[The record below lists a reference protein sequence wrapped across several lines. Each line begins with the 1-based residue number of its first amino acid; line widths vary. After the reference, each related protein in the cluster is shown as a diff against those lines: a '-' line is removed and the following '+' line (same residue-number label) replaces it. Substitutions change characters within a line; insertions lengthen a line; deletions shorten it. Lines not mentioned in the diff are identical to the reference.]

1 MAIPTGIQLL
11 LGDYNFLLAQLT
23 LANNQPVL
31 QTDPTGIR
39 NLTGGGNNI
48 LNPTWG
54 SVDTPFSR
62 FTFNSYFGGLR
73 GNGNTYSNFGATL
86 GPITFDWGPSLFGLA
101 YMGYASQGA
110 TNAYG
115 FAFNNDLN
123 YAKQYGGFTKVATD
137 LSTAGSGYA
146 YDPTYTVDYSVR
158 GINITDASA
167 RLISNLIS
175 NQADKTLLQVQDD
188 PFSTPD
194 GRLNPL
200 TGLSNP
206 LPYSMYL
213 ASWGQYFDHG
223 LDLVLKGVDG
233 KVFVPIL
240 PGDDL
245 YTGPGQALGVSR
257 TNTYNVTIQSGSSDA
272 LMAAWGLS
280 DNNTPVFGTVTS
292 GNALSE
298 IYSGG
303 LLLNGVLISFTGND
317 GAGVVDAI
325 NAQSPFT
332 GVSASLDV
340 NNSLVLT
347 PLSGESRNTISP
359 PTDLS
364 QEYGSAPS
372 QLPFVSEYVLV
383 NGVPT
388 KTGNLLNHSFNGV
401 VDAGGGGFGTQSRWS
416 DVKANALL
424 LGLTLHDY
432 NVGDTPLLKFNADG
446 SLWLDPTTKTA
457 RFLAVNN
464 TTGEQVAI
472 QDTARD
478 SLAANN
484 LTLLGTGH
492 AFLNDRG
499 PGSLATDFG
508 APLTAAGD
516 NPVDWTA
523 TASAYFPPG
532 GATFQPLDDHLIA
545 GDGRTNEN
553 IALSSIQEIWHSEHN
568 RNVETI
574 KQTFGFV
581 QNLVGG
587 VWDGTYTAFKNPE
600 AAAAFAGSGV
610 IPVADVWTGEML
622 QMAAKVVTESTYQHV
637 IFAEFA
643 RKLSPNVAAFQSYN
657 IDLDQAVSAEFA
669 ASVYRFGH
677 SMLAETL
684 NLKDA
689 AGVTEERSLLNAF
702 LAPTTYTGT
711 TAADLARGLTTQV
724 GNQID
729 EWVTDTLRN
738 HLVGQKL
745 DLATANIV
753 RGRDSGTPSW
763 NDTRASLYQQTGIFS
778 LAPYQSWS
786 EVGVSLL
793 HGVEALKEFIQA
805 YAHDDILTRYY
816 DLLVANGAVVGTDL
830 PTSNSVAAWAEFQLT
845 NADTQGTVGSD
856 GTYDNLNG
864 GSGGIA
870 PIPGAY
876 SIALSAAA
884 DLAIADGEW
893 MGADGNQDFWNIDL
907 WTGGLAEGKAQGS
920 MLGTTMDCIFSVQM
934 NNLQNGD
941 RLYYITRLGAA
952 QNILPSLDESTLA
965 DLVMR
970 NTGAKHLYSDIFS
983 VPDSVI
989 EITDYINIDGTPK
1002 AGTTYASIL
1011 ALKSSGAMAGWVGSA
1026 IAGWTFTDNPGD
1038 YRDARGVTNPNGTG
1052 NASSLIG
1059 GTDFAEKINGLGGN
1073 ETIWADGGNDSVEG
1087 GAGNDFLHGGDGNDV
1102 ITDLGGDDLIWGDA
1116 GNDILNGGEG
1126 IDLVIGGDGLDTLY
1140 GGLGADAAINGNDG
1154 NDVLYGGNGKVVLG
1168 VMDNTDGGDVI
1179 NGGRGNDTIYG
1190 GGGNDVID
1198 GGEGNDTIYGG
1209 IDNNV
1214 LQGFS
1219 GDDTFIVDATQFG
1232 YQNAFNGGIGR
1243 DTVDY
1248 RASKGQILA
1257 GVKVGVKV
1265 DLGNVGA
1272 GIVVPVGRN
1281 VKDVFLSIE
1290 EVYGSAFND
1299 TITTGNAI
1307 QVDAFG
1313 NPILGPGGAPLPIDS
1328 NLRGMA
1334 GNDSLTGD
1342 LGNDTL
1348 DGGLGNDTMT
1358 GLAGDDTYVVN
1369 VATDL
1374 VVEAAGEGIDT
1385 IISDFTYTLPANLE
1399 NLKLSGVANN
1409 NATGSTDSNII
1420 TGNSGNNVLSG
1431 LAGNDTLD
1439 GGGGIDTLI
1448 GGLGD
1453 DVYIVDTTTDTISEA
1468 AASGIDAIQSSV
1480 TFSLAAVANVEN
1492 LTLTGAA
1499 AISGTGNTGNNVIT
1513 GNSGNNTLN
1522 GGGGLDTLIGGA
1534 GNDTYSVDTT
1544 TNTIIED
1551 AAAGTDTIQSSV
1563 TFTLG
1568 ANLENLSL
1576 TGAAAING
1584 TGNTGNNLITG
1595 NSGDNTLNGG
1605 GGLDTLIGGAG
1616 NDTYSVDNTSAV
1628 VTEAAAAGTD
1638 TVLSSATFSLGANVE
1653 NLTLTGANAINGT
1666 GNTANNLITGNS
1678 GANILDGGAGIDT
1691 LIGGLGD
1698 DVYSVD
1704 STTDV
1709 ISEAAAAGTDTI
1721 QSSVTFFLAALA
1733 NVENLTLSG
1742 AAAINAT
1749 GNSANNVIS
1758 GNSANNSLD
1767 GAGGNDTL
1775 IGGGGNDTYSIDSI
1789 TDVVSEA
1796 PGSGTDTVLSSVTFT
1811 LGANVENL
1819 TLTGAIA
1826 INGTGNN
1833 ANNVIS
1839 GNSAANT
1846 LDGGAGND
1854 TLIGGLGNDVY
1865 IVDSTIETVTED
1877 IAAGTDTIQSGV
1889 SYTLGANVENL
1900 ILTGF
1905 TSINGTGNA
1914 DNNVITGN
1922 GAVNI
1927 LTGAAG
1933 NDTLDGGV
1941 GNDTL
1946 IGGAGNDTY
1955 LVDNST
1961 DIVSEAAFAGIDAV
1975 LASVTFS
1982 LAANVENLTLT
1993 GSAALS
1999 GTGNTGTNLITGNS
2013 GNNSLDGAS
2022 GNDTLI
2028 GGAGNDTLIGGAGAD
2043 LLIGGLDTNR
2053 FFMAALADSQI
2064 APGIDSITDF
2074 VIGRDVFDAPTVVT
2088 AANISKVT
2096 VSSAFS
2102 ETTLAAALNTT
2113 NFGASRASLLTFKD
2127 GTYLALND
2135 GTAGW
2140 SATSDSVLKF
2150 AFTGSANSF
2159 AII

>member
-1 MAIPTGIQLL
+1 MAIPAGIQLL
-11 LGDYNFLLAQLT
+11 LGDYNFLLTQLT
-23 LANNQPVL
+23 LPNNQPVL
-31 QTDPTGIR
+31 QTDPTGTR
-39 NLTGGGNNI
+39 SLTGGGNNI

-54 SVDTPFSR
+54 SADTPFSR

-73 GNGNTYSNFGATL
+73 GNGNTDANFGATL
-86 GPITFDWGPSLFGLA
+86 GPISFDWGPSLFGLA
-101 YMGYASQGA
+101 YMGYSSQGG

-115 FAFNNDLN
+115 IAFNNDLN
-123 YAKQYGGFTKVATD
+123 YAKQYGGFTKVATN
-137 LSTAGSGYA
+137 LSTAGSGYV
-146 YDPTYTVDYSVR
+146 YDPTYTVDYSIR
-158 GINITDASA
+158 GRNITDASA
-167 RLISNLIS
+167 RIISNLIS

-194 GRLNPL
+194 GRANPL

-213 ASWGQYFDHG
+213 AAWGQYFDHG

-233 KVFVPIL
+233 KVLVPIL

-245 YTGPGQALGVSR
+245 YTGTGQSLGVSR
-257 TNTYNVTIQSGSSDA
+257 TNTYNVTIQTGSSDA

-280 DNNTPVFGTVTS
+280 DNNTPVFGSVTS
-292 GNALSE
+292 GNALTE

-303 LLLNGVLISFTGND
+303 LLLNGVLISFTNDD
-317 GAGVVDAI
+317 GAGVVNAI
-325 NAQSPFT
+325 NAQSPYT
-332 GVSASLDV
+332 GVSASLDL

-372 QLPFVSEYVLV
+372 QLIFVSEYMLV

-388 KTGNLLNHSFNGV
+388 KTGNLLNHSVNGV

-457 RFLAVNN
+457 RFLTVNN
-464 TTGEQVAI
+464 QTGLQVEI

-484 LTLLGTGH
+484 LTLLSTGH

-516 NPVDWTA
+516 NPVGWTT
-523 TASAYFPPG
+523 TASTYFPPG
-532 GATFQPLDDHLIA
+532 GPTFQPLDDHLIA

-553 IALSSIQEIWHSEHN
+553 IGLSSIQEIWHSEHN
-568 RNVETI
+568 RNVENI
-574 KQTFGFV
+574 KQTFGLEK
-581 QNLVGG
+581 NLVGG
-587 VWDGTYTAFKNPE
+587 VWDGTYTAFQNAA
-600 AAAAFAGSGV
+600 AAAAFAGVGV

-637 IFAEFA
+637 IFAEFI
-643 RKLSPNVAAFQSYN
+643 RKLSPNIAAFQSYN
-657 IDLDQAVSAEFA
+657 IDLDPAVSAEFA
-669 ASVYRFGH
+669 SSVYRFGH

-702 LAPTTYTGT
+702 LAPTSYSGT

-724 GNQID
+724 GNEID

-786 EVGVSLL
+786 EVGFNLL
-793 HGVEALKEFIQA
+793 HGVETLKEFIQA

-830 PTSNSVAAWAEFQLT
+830 PTSNSVAAWAEFQLS
-845 NADTQGTVGSD
+845 NADTPGIVGSD

-864 GSGGIA
+864 GSGGVA

-884 DLAIADGEW
+884 ELAMADGEW

-941 RLYYITRLGAA
+941 RLYYIARLGAA

-983 VPDSVI
+983 VPDSVT

-1002 AGTTYASIL
+1002 ARTTYASIL
-1011 ALKSSGAMAGWVGSA
+1011 ALKSSSAMAGWVGSA
-1026 IAGWTFTDNPGD
+1026 ITGWTFTDNPGD

-1073 ETIWADGGNDSVEG
+1073 ETIWADGGNDSVDG
-1087 GAGNDFLHGGDGNDV
+1087 GAGNDFLHGGDGNDL

-1126 IDLVIGGDGLDTLY
+1126 IDQVIGGVGNDTLY
-1140 GGLGADAAINGNDG
+1140 GGLGGDNVNGGDG
-1154 NDVLYGGNGKVVLG
+1154 NDILYGGNGKVVLG

-1190 GGGNDVID
+1190 GGGNDVVD

-1209 IDNNV
+1209 IDNS
-1214 LQGFS
+1214 LLDGFS
-1219 GDDTFIVDATQFG
+1219 GDDTFVVDATQFG

-1257 GVKVGVKV
+1257 GVKVGVNV

-1272 GIVVPVGRN
+1272 GIVIPAGRN

-1307 QVDAFG
+1307 QVDALG
-1313 NPILGPGGAPLPIDS
+1313 NPILGPGGAVVPVDS
-1328 NLRGMA
+1328 TVRGMA
-1334 GNDSLTGD
+1334 GNDSLTGG

-1358 GLAGDDTYVVN
+1358 GLAGDDTYLVN
-1369 VATDL
+1369 VATD
-1374 VVEAAGEGIDT
+1374 VIVEAAGEGIDT
-1385 IISDFTYTLPANLE
+1385 AVSEFTYILADNLE
-1399 NLKLSGVANN
+1399 NLTLSGLANN
-1409 NATGSTDSNII
+1409 NGTGNTNNNII
-1420 TGNSGNNVLSG
+1420 TGNSGNNLLTG

-1448 GGLGD
+1448 GGFGD
-1453 DVYIVDTTTDTISEA
+1453 DVYIVDTTTDVISEVASGNDTVLSSVSFSLASLPNVENLTLNGA
-1468 AASGIDAIQSSV
+1468 AAISGTGNFGNNVITGNNGNNTLQGGGGLDTLIGGAGNDTYIVDTTTNTIIEDAAAGTDTVLSSV
-1480 TFSLAAVANVEN
+1480 TFTLDANLEN

-1499 AISGTGNTGNNVIT
+1499 AINGTGNIANNVIT
-1513 GNSGNNTLN
+1513 GNNGDNILN

-1534 GNDTYSVDTT
+1534 GNDTY
-1544 TNTIIED
+1544 I
-1551 AAAGTDTIQSSV
+1551 
-1563 TFTLG
+1563 
-1568 ANLENLSL
+1568 
-1576 TGAAAING
+1576 
-1584 TGNTGNNLITG
+1584 
-1595 NSGDNTLNGG
+1595 
-1605 GGLDTLIGGAG
+1605 
-1616 NDTYSVDNTSAV
+1616 VDNTSEV
-1628 VTEAAAAGTD
+1628 VSEATASGTD
-1638 TVLSSATFSLGANVE
+1638 TVLSNATFTLGANVE
-1653 NLTLTGANAINGT
+1653 NLTLTGSAALSGT

-1698 DVYSVD
+1698 DIYIVD
-1704 STTDV
+1704 STTDT
-1709 ISEAAAAGTDTI
+1709 INEDIAAGTDTI
-1721 QSSVTFFLAALA
+1721 QSSVTFSLAALA

-1742 AAAINAT
+1742 AAAINGT

-1775 IGGGGNDTYSIDSI
+1775 IGGAGNDTYSVDSI

-1796 PGSGTDTVLSSVTFT
+1796 AGSGTDTVLSSVTFT

-1819 TLTGAIA
+1819 TLTGSAA
-1826 INGTGNN
+1826 LSGSGNN
-1833 ANNVIS
+1833 GNNVIT
-1839 GNSAANT
+1839 GNSANNT
-1846 LDGGAGND
+1846 LDGAAGND
-1854 TLIGGLGNDVY
+1854 TLIGGLGDDVY
-1865 IVDSTIETVTED
+1865 IVDSTIETVTEE
-1877 IAAGTDTIQSGV
+1877 IAAGIDTIQSGV
-1889 SYTLGANVENL
+1889 TYTLGANIENL
-1900 ILTGF
+1900 TLTGF

-1914 DNNVITGN
+1914 DNNLIIGN
-1922 GAVNI
+1922 GSVNI

-1933 NDTLDGGV
+1933 NDTLDGGA

-1946 IGGAGNDTY
+1946 IGGTGNDTY
-1955 LVDNST
+1955 IVDNSA
-1961 DIVSEAAFAGIDAV
+1961 DIVSEAAFAGTDAV
-1975 LASVTFS
+1975 IASVSFT
-1982 LAANVENLTLT
+1982 LAANIENLTLT
-1993 GSAALS
+1993 GSTAIS
-1999 GTGNTGTNLITGNS
+1999 GTGNTGANLITGNS
-2013 GNNSLDGAS
+2013 SANSLDGGA
-2022 GNDTLI
+2022 GIDTLI

-2043 LLIGGLDTNR
+2043 LLTGGLDTDR
-2053 FFMAALADSQI
+2053 FFMAALTDSQI
-2064 APGIDSITDF
+2064 AAGLDSITDF
-2074 VIGRDVFDAPTVVT
+2074 VIGSDVFDAPTAVT
-2088 AANISKVT
+2088 AANISKVS

-2102 ETTLAAALNTT
+2102 ATSIAAALNPT
-2113 NFGASRASLLTFKD
+2113 NFSASRASLLTFKD

-2140 SATSDSVLKF
+2140 NPSTDSVLKF
-2150 AFTGSANSF
+2150 TFAGSANNF
-2159 AII
+2159 AIV